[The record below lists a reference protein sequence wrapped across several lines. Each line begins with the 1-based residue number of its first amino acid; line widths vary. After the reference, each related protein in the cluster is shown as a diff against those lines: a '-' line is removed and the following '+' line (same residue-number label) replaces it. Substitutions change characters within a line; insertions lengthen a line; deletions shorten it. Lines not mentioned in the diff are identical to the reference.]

1 MDFALTDEQK
11 MIQEAAR
18 EFAEKE
24 IAPVAAHHDETRT
37 PPLELVKKLGEL
49 GFLGMNVSDQYGGAG
64 LDMVSYI
71 LAVEEISRACAST
84 GIIMS
89 VNNSLVCFPI
99 ETYGNEDQK
108 RRYLPKLTKGEWLG
122 AYALSEPGTGSDAAN
137 QKTMA
142 VKDGDGYVLNGTKNF
157 ITNGGFADVFVVFA
171 MTAPEKRYKGITAFI
186 VEKTMPGFAVGKR
199 EKTLG
204 IRASST
210 VEIVLSDCRVP
221 AANRLGEEGVGF
233 KVAMSTLDGGRV
245 GVAAQAVG
253 IARAAMEEAVQYAKQ
268 RHAFD
273 QPIGSFQA
281 IQWMIANMATEI
293 DAARLLMLRAAAAKD
308 SGQRYTTEAAMAK
321 LFASEVAMRAVKDA
335 VQIHGGYGYIAEFAA
350 ERHYRDAKITEIYE
364 GTSEVQRLV
373 IAQSLMK
380 E

>member
-1 MDFALTDEQK
+1 MDFALTEEQR

-18 EFAEKE
+18 EFAENE
-24 IAPVAAHHDETRT
+24 IAPVAAHHDETRQ
-37 PPLELVKKLGEL
+37 PPLDLVRKLGEL
-49 GFLGMNVSDQYGGAG
+49 GFLGMNVPDAYGGAG

-71 LAVEEISRACAST
+71 LAVEEVSRACAST

-99 ETYGNEDQK
+99 ETYGSEDQK
-108 RRYLPKLTKGEWLG
+108 QRYLPKLTKGEWLG

-137 QKTMA
+137 QKTVA
-142 VKDGDGYVLNGTKNF
+142 VRDGDAYVLNGTKNF
-157 ITNGGFADVFVVFA
+157 ITNGGFADIFVVFA
-171 MTAPEKRYKGITAFI
+171 MTDTAKRVKGITAFI
-186 VEKTMPGFAVGKR
+186 VEKTTPGFAVGKR

-210 VEIVLSDCRVP
+210 VEIVLTDCRVP
-221 AANRLGEEGVGF
+221 VANMLGGEGGGF
-233 KVAMSTLDGGRV
+233 RVAMSTLDGGRI
-245 GVAAQAVG
+245 GVAAQAIG
-253 IARAAMEEAVQYAKQ
+253 IARAAMEESIRYAKERQ
-268 RHAFD
+268 AFG
-273 QPIGSFQA
+273 QPIGQFQA
-281 IQWMIANMATEI
+281 IQWMLANMATEI
-293 DAARLLMLRAAAAKD
+293 DAARLLTLRAAATKD
-308 SGQRYTTEAAMAK
+308 AGQRYTTEAAMAK

-335 VQIHGGYGYIAEFAA
+335 VQVHGGYGYLADFPA

-373 IAQSLMK
+373 IAQGLLK